1 MMPEVFKIII
11 KQKPS
16 IMDKARR
23 KKWAQLHG
31 IRLAWINEETQLFGR
46 RAKAHIF
53 LRLTTI
59 FNLSFAISTFLLS
72 SARMHRI
79 YVILCV

>member
-1 MMPEVFKIII
+1 MMPEGFKIII
-11 KQKPS
+11 KQKPT

-23 KKWAQLHG
+23 RKWAPRHG
-31 IRLAWINEETQLFGR
+31 IRLAWINDVTQLFGR
-46 RAKAHIF
+46 RAKAQFF

-59 FNLSFAISTFLLS
+59 FDLSFAISTFLLS